1 MTVTNTGIYGTGVG
15 SYIEIILRTFAENTP
30 IIHSTIMDK
39 IFETNSSFHV
49 K

>member
-1 MTVTNTGIYGTGVG
+1 M
-15 SYIEIILRTFAENTP
+15 LFD
-30 IIHSTIMDK
+30 IHHLANSKGLKPQTRNPEESSIFHK